1 MRVAIV
7 GFPFSGKTT
16 LFTAI
21 SGIPR
26 AHLKPAEENLAAVKV
41 PEPRLE
47 LLERLYKPKR
57 LTEATMDFVDLP
69 GSAEGES
76 EHAGLNRHLPALRQ
90 AEVLLLVVRAFRSEA
105 VPAHRGR
112 VDPREDLRMLR
123 EELLLADLVICD
135 SRIERLEKA
144 AAKSPRE
151 GELHKDELALLQ
163 RCRDRLQNERPLR
176 EVVQRGEEE
185 KMLRSFGFLTLK
197 PTVLVINVG
206 EEQIGRPPLVEDDQ
220 ASATLSVCAAIEAEI
235 LQMDP
240 ADRPDFLAGY
250 GIQALGRDRIIRA
263 AFDALGMISF
273 LTGSEE
279 EVRAWALPRGATALE
294 AAGKIH
300 TDLARGFIRAETVAY
315 EDLRA
320 AGSMREAKAGGKVRQ
335 EPKGYIVQ
343 DGDILLIKFN
353 V

>member
-7 GFPFSGKTT
+7 GFPFCGKTT

-47 LLERLYKPKR
+47 LLEQLFKPR
-57 LTEATMDFVDLP
+57 RRTEATMDLLDLP

-76 EHAGLNRHLPALRQ
+76 EHAGLTRHLPALRQ
-90 AEVLLLVVRAFRSEA
+90 ADALLLVVRGFRSEA
-105 VPAHRGR
+105 VPAHRSR
-112 VDPREDLRMLR
+112 VDPREDLRLLR

-135 SRIERLEKA
+135 NRIERLEKA

-151 GELHKDELALLQ
+151 RDQHKDELALLQ
-163 RCRDRLQNERPLR
+163 RCRDRLARERPVR
-176 EVVQRGEEE
+176 EVVQQGAEE
-185 KMLRSFGFLTLK
+185 KMLRSFGLLTLK
-197 PTVLVINVG
+197 PSVLVINVG
-206 EEQIGRPPLVEDDQ
+206 EEQIGRPAPLEDEQ
-220 ASATLSVCAAIEAEI
+220 ASATLAVCAAIEAEI
-235 LQMDP
+235 LQMAP
-240 ADRPDFLAGY
+240 ADRPEFMAGY

-263 AFDALGMISF
+263 AFDALGLISF
-273 LTGSEE
+273 LTANEE
-279 EVRAWALPRGATALE
+279 EVRAWVLPRGATALE

-315 EDLRA
+315 EDLHA
-320 AGSMREAKAGGKVRQ
+320 AGSMRQAKAAGKVRQ
-335 EPKGYIVQ
+335 EPRGYIVQ
-343 DGDILLIKFN
+343 DGDVLLIKFS

>member
-26 AHLKPAEENLAAVKV
+26 AHLKPAEESLAAVKV

-47 LLERLYKPKR
+47 LLERLFKPKR
-57 LTEATMDFVDLP
+57 RTEATIDFLDLP

-76 EHAGLNRHLPALRQ
+76 EHAGLTRHLPALRQ
-90 AEVLLLVVRAFRSEA
+90 ADALLLVVRGFRSEA

-112 VDPREDLRMLR
+112 VDPREDLRLLR
-123 EELLLADLVICD
+123 EELLLADLAICE
-135 SRIERLEKA
+135 SRLEKLEKA
-144 AAKSPRE
+144 AAKSTRE
-151 GELHKDELALLQ
+151 REQHRDELALLR
-163 RCRDRLQNERPLR
+163 RCRDCLENERPLR
-176 EVVQRGEEE
+176 EVVQESAEE
-185 KMLRSFGFLTLK
+185 KKLRSFGLLTLK
-197 PTVLVINVG
+197 PSVLVINVD
-206 EEQIGRPPLVEDDQ
+206 EEQIGWPPPLEDEQ
-220 ASATLSVCAAIEAEI
+220 ASSTLAICAAIEAEI

-240 ADRPDFLAGY
+240 ADRPVFMAGY

-263 AFDALGMISF
+263 AFDALDLISF
-273 LTGSEE
+273 LTGGEE
-279 EVRAWALPRGATALE
+279 EVRAWALPRGATALD
-294 AAGKIH
+294 AAARIH

-320 AGSMREAKAGGKVRQ
+320 AGSMREARAAGKVRQ

-343 DGDILLIKFN
+343 DGDLLLIKFS

>member
-26 AHLKPAEENLAAVKV
+26 THLKPAEENLATVKV

-47 LLERLYKPKR
+47 LLERLYKPR
-57 LTEATMDFVDLP
+57 RRTEASIDFLDLP
-69 GSAEGES
+69 GSAEGEA
-76 EHAGLNRHLPALRQ
+76 EHAGLTRHLPALRQ
-90 AEVLLLVVRAFRSEA
+90 ADAVLLVVRAFQSDA

-135 SRIERLEKA
+135 NRIEKLEKA
-144 AAKSPRE
+144 AARSARE
-151 GELHKDELALLQ
+151 GELHKDELELLR

-185 KMLRSFGFLTLK
+185 KMLRSFGLLTLK
-197 PTVLVINVG
+197 PTLLVINIG
-206 EEQIGRPPLVEDDQ
+206 EEQLGQPPLVEDDQ
-220 ASATLSVCAAIEAEI
+220 ASAALCVCAALEAEI
-235 LQMDP
+235 LQMDR
-240 ADRPDFLAGY
+240 ADRPELMAGY
-250 GIQALGRDRIIRA
+250 GIQTLARDRIIRA
-263 AFDALGMISF
+263 ALDALGMICF
-273 LTGSEE
+273 LTAGEE
-279 EVRAWALPRGATALE
+279 EVRAWAVPRGTTALE
-294 AAGKIH
+294 AAGRIH
-300 TDLARGFIRAETVAY
+300 TDLARGFIRAETVTY

-320 AGSMREAKAGGKVRQ
+320 AGSMREAKAAGKVRQ
-335 EPKGYIVQ
+335 EPKGYVVQ